1 MTINDNNIVEAR
13 DLGNNYYINETHIG
27 NSTRADASLIKLQEL
42 NSYVK
47 VDADKFNFN
56 FNSNINN
63 GTRNSDLNSN
73 SNNNTIMNSTKIS
86 TSSSLNFLKEYQVIV
101 ISEFIQKEIAEGINL
116 FCRENKIGF
125 IFTCIAGLAGFIFVD
140 FGETFIIQDEDG
152 EENKHFYVRNI
163 TKGKP
168 GVVTIDDSVGNK
180 KLNFSHGDYVTFKEI
195 TGMTELNETPPRPIR
210 VLSSKSFS
218 IEDTSKFSQYISG
231 GIIEIVKI
239 PKPIFHRSLK
249 ENFENI
255 EQEEIGSNLYKKKI
269 LNLKLTKYL

>member
-1 MTINDNNIVEAR
+1 
-13 DLGNNYYINETHIG
+13 
-27 NSTRADASLIKLQEL
+27 L

-47 VDADKFNFN
+47 VDVDKFNFN
-56 FNSNINN
+56 FNSNVNVNVNGNGNGGNGNINSNTNTN
-63 GTRNSDLNSN
+63 GNINTNGNSN
-73 SNNNTIMNSTKIS
+73 SIHMNSTKIS
-86 TSSSLNFLKEYQVIV
+86 TSLSLNFLKEYHVII

-125 IFTCIAGLAGFIFVD
+125 IYTCIAGLAGYIFVD
-140 FGETFIIQDEDG
+140 FGEMFIIQDEDG
-152 EENKHFYVRNI
+152 EENRHFYVRNI

-168 GVVTIDDSVGNK
+168 GIVTIDDSVGNK
-180 KLNFSHGDYVTFKEI
+180 KLNFSYGDYVTFKEI
-195 TGMTELNETPPRPIR
+195 VGMTELNDTPPRPIR

-231 GIIEIVKI
+231 GIIEQVKI

-255 EQEEIGSNLYKKKI
+255 EQEDIGSNL
-269 LNLKLTKYL
+269 